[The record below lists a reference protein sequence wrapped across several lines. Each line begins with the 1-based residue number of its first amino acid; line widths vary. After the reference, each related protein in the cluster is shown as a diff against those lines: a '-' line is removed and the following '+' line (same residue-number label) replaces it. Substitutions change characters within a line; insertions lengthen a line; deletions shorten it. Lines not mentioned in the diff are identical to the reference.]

1 MSNKLIKGVCMLV
14 TQLHPTLCDPIDC
27 TRPDSSVHG
36 ILQARILECQR
47 TREIEFRS
55 WRQNHQS
62 KPLDQWSVTRPSPL
76 GFAEEVFPQRWKV
89 VKQVKYLLGGNRV
102 QYMWIDRW
110 ADPEKESPW
119 VAPSCSL
126 YYFYGAFLPGFLWSV
141 ILVCLVHGPYLVHL
155 GALPHVHTHPS
166 AKRDSTKE
174 AYG

>member
-1 MSNKLIKGVCMLV
+1 MYVSHSVTSNSLWPHRLY
-14 TQLHPTLCDPIDC
+14 P
-27 TRPDSSVHG
+27 RPDSSVHG
-36 ILQARILECQR
+36 ILPARILECQR
-47 TREIEFRS
+47 AREIEFRS

-141 ILVCLVHGPYLVHL
+141 ILVCLFTVHIWCISEPSHMCTHIPQPRGI
-155 GALPHVHTHPS
+155 LP
-166 AKRDSTKE
+166 KRLMGS
-174 AYG
+174 